1 MIVVKPK
8 INTLLSLGIF
18 ITICLSVSGYTLS
31 IMMRSGNIQWYQYL
45 IVLILTPLALGILF
59 KTLLGY
65 KRVEVGKNKI
75 TIYHPIRFSSQSYL
89 LKEVKQWTEQK
100 VKTGGSTFKELTILF
115 DSGKKL
121 SLSLQEHTNYLD
133 LLKYLKKKCS
143 RQYLESK

>member
-31 IMMRSGNIQWYQYL
+31 VMIGSNSIQWYQYL

-75 TIYHPIRFSSQSYL
+75 TVYHPIRFSNQSYQV
-89 LKEVKQWTEQK
+89 KEIRQWTEQN
-100 VKTGGSTFKELTILF
+100 VKTAGSTFKELNILF

-143 RQYLESK
+143 SQYVESK